1 VRRLRRIW
9 LACALLGAAIAA
21 PAEVQKRTLLSS
33 DGTLYTLT
41 AGLASEVGVSAAPQD
56 FVLAW
61 SSTAQNGDK
70 AGGLIPGTASTNPKT
85 SLDLALDE
93 PTGTLVVLWREESSV
108 LNAIRVAFWKE
119 SSWTVVN
126 LLPNNG
132 FPHAYNPQ
140 MLLTHQTVHTLDQS
154 GEDVYGNR
162 SVLSVVWWEEAG
174 SSQARYAS
182 FFLDEAI
189 DATQAAVY
197 DLPDLVDDS
206 GPTTLAGLPRGA
218 YAFPAL
224 QSAGPGGDV
233 LASFA
238 TASSHKQY
246 VVRISYATE
255 LGKPGK
261 DNNTWLRRR
270 IPVVGVASV
279 GPISAVPSMDMASMH
294 TVIGSSYRPTLY
306 WSDGGA
312 LHYIRFD
319 GAAWSD
325 VKSIEFSDDMTYD
338 HAVALVE
345 GMAARN

>member
-1 VRRLRRIW
+1 
-9 LACALLGAAIAA
+9 
-21 PAEVQKRTLLSS
+21 
-33 DGTLYTLT
+33 
-41 AGLASEVGVSAAPQD
+41 
-56 FVLAW
+56 
-61 SSTAQNGDK
+61 
-70 AGGLIPGTASTNPKT
+70 
-85 SLDLALDE
+85 
-93 PTGTLVVLWREESSV
+93 
-108 LNAIRVAFWKE
+108 
-119 SSWTVVN
+119 
-126 LLPNNG
+126 
-132 FPHAYNPQ
+132 